1 MDNYKLKDSFVDKYK
16 KIKPPFG
23 FNGLGE
29 ITYYRTYSRLKEDG
43 SNEDW
48 YETIRRVV
56 EGTYSVQKRHIIKN
70 GLGWDEKNAHVSAQE
85 MYDRMFHMKF
95 LPPGRGLWAMGSPLI
110 EEKGLFSALNNCSFV
125 STENIEEDYSKP
137 FAFMMDMSMVGV
149 GVGFDIK
156 GGNKL
161 EVMSPKSNGFTYN
174 IPDTREGWV
183 ESLRYV
189 LDAYLKGDSLPSFS
203 YHLLREKGADIK
215 GFGGKSSGH
224 VPLLKLH
231 ESVGTLLHNQ
241 VGKILTGENIA
252 DIMNMIGVCVVA
264 GNVRRSAQIML
275 GDSEDE
281 EFTSLKDYRWDKEK
295 NEYVGAKAHRAKFG
309 WTSNNT
315 VACELGQNYQKLAEQ
330 TGLNGEPGYIWM
342 ENAKNYG
349 RMCDAPDY
357 KDHKAV
363 GTNPCSEQ
371 TLESYEM
378 CCLVETFP
386 SRHKDL
392 DDYKRTLKFAYLYA
406 KTVTLGNTH
415 WVETNRVQLRNRR
428 IGTSVSGI
436 AQFIGEY
443 GLGELKHWL
452 NEGYNTIE
460 YYDDVYSNWLA
471 VPKSIKT
478 TSIKP
483 SGTVS
488 LLPGV
493 TPGIHYPI
501 SNYYIR
507 RVRLSVNSNLITY
520 LEKSGYYIE
529 PDVTDPDNTLIVEVP
544 VKIENCRTLD
554 DISIW
559 EQCELAAF
567 MQEHWADNQVS
578 CTVTFRADE
587 ASQIENVLQY
597 FQYRLKSISFLPKD
611 DSVYAQMPYEAISK
625 DKYESLV
632 KQLKGLSIKT
642 LSEKAEPDKFCDG
655 DTCIV

>member
-1 MDNYKLKDSFVDKYK
+1 MEKYKLKDSFIDKYK
-16 KIKPPFG
+16 KVKPPFG

-29 ITYYRTYSRLKEDG
+29 ITYYRTYSRKKEDG
-43 SNEDW
+43 TNEQW

-56 EGTYSVQKRHIIKN
+56 EGTYSVQKRHIINN
-70 GLGWDEKNAHVSAQE
+70 GLGWSERDAHISAEE
-85 MYDRMFHMKF
+85 MYDRMFNMKF
-95 LPPGRGLWAMGSPLI
+95 LPPGRGLWAMGSDTI
-110 EEKGLFSALNNCSFV
+110 EKKGLFSALNNCSFV
-125 STENIEEDYSKP
+125 STDNITKDYSKP
-137 FAFMMDMSMVGV
+137 FTFMMDMSMLGV

-156 GGNKL
+156 GGGKL
-161 EVMSPKSNGFTYN
+161 EVKSPKRNGFTYN

-183 ESLRYV
+183 ESVRYL
-189 LDAYLKGDSLPSFS
+189 LDAYLKREALPAFS
-203 YHLLREKGADIK
+203 YHLIRPKGEDIK

-224 VPLLKLH
+224 EPLLKLH
-231 ESVGTLLHNQ
+231 EDVSKLLYER
-241 VGKILTGENIA
+241 VGKYLTGEDIA

-264 GNVRRSAQIML
+264 GNVRRSAQIIL
-275 GDSEDE
+275 GDPEDE
-281 EFTSLKDYRWDKEK
+281 SFLHLKDYRWDKDK
-295 NEYVGAKAHRAKFG
+295 SEYVGTKAKRAAFG

-315 VACELGQNYQKLAEQ
+315 VSCEIGQDYSELARQ
-330 TGLNGEPGYIWM
+330 TALNGEPGYIWM
-342 ENAKNYG
+342 ENAQDYG
-349 RMCDAPDY
+349 RMGDPPNH

-386 SRHKDL
+386 TKHIDI

-406 KTVTLGNTH
+406 KTVTLGNTQ
-415 WVETNRVQLRNRR
+415 WVDTNRVQLRNRR
-428 IGTSVSGI
+428 IGTSVSGV
-436 AQFIGEY
+436 AQFIGEH
-443 GLGELKHWL
+443 GISELKHWL
-452 NEGYNTIE
+452 EEGYHTIQ
-460 YYDDVYSNWLA
+460 YYDEVYSDWLA

-478 TSIKP
+478 TSVKP

-501 SNYYIR
+501 ANYYTR
-507 RVRLSVNSNLITY
+507 RVRLSVNSNLIPY
-520 LEKSGYYIE
+520 LEKAGYIIE
-529 PDVTDPDNTLIVEVP
+529 PDVMDPVNTLVVEVP

-554 DISIW
+554 DVSIW

-578 CTVTFRADE
+578 CTVSFRAEE
-587 ASQIENVLQY
+587 ASHIENVLQY
-597 FQYRLKSISFLPKD
+597 FQYRLKSISFLPKT

-625 DKYESLV
+625 DEYENCV

-655 DTCIV
+655 DKCIL